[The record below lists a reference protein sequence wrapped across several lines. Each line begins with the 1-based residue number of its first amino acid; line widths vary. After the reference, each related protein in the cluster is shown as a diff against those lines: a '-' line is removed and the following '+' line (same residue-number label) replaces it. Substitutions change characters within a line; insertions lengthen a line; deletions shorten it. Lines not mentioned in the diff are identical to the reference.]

1 MSSEGGSD
9 AEADAFNHE
18 LNKLKQKHRIMK
30 ADRTAY
36 TIESQEQIR
45 RQLRE
50 MELLES
56 EKIEMEKKLAL
67 ADNNYNQMLEE
78 SAQKKIELLIK
89 EREKFNEQIVSEECS
104 QEKLDKQISELK
116 ERVIDE
122 KKKAGGSDKI
132 ENYMKSCEKQ
142 KKVLENRLHLV
153 TEKFNK
159 NCAEN
164 NKQRDVIEILRIN
177 KSNYLKKFRKH
188 EKMLKGLRKDTS
200 RVTEE
205 STLAYEQRDEA
216 HNKMF
221 MLKDKCE
228 KDIQLFNAEIRELQ
242 RVIDDDNK
250 RREFMKNKETTR
262 IAKHQATRKELDSKR
277 IQEEK
282 ITSYEDAFKAI
293 IDCSGKDDISSVV
306 ANFIQVEDKNFAL
319 FNLVN
324 EQNNVIEQLNEDV
337 KTIKQQISAFER
349 EDAEMREDR
358 KKIMVELEEELAEV
372 NEQNSSNEQ
381 MLKQVQKVLAQ
392 LKIGTGSMFE
402 KIGCDPADMT
412 GLLGTEKLKVED
424 DSVMKYLGVIEQ
436 RANHILLSAAYVQSQ
451 TNFETYDPYEVAK
464 TIVGHLPNQQRP
476 LSVNPPSTADDTVED
491 SKSDDEIIPLTS
503 EQLKMKVLA
512 TVQKKEAD
520 ASKTQANFQLQNSIR
535 VRR

>member
-1 MSSEGGSD
+1 
-9 AEADAFNHE
+9 
-18 LNKLKQKHRIMK
+18 
-30 ADRTAY
+30 
-36 TIESQEQIR
+36 
-45 RQLRE
+45 

-177 KSNYLKKFRKH
+177 KSNYLKKFTKH

-250 RREFMKNKETTR
+250 RREFMKNK
-262 IAKHQATRKELDSKR
+262 ATRKELDSKR

-358 KKIMVELEEELAEV
+358 RKIMVELEEELAEV

-491 SKSDDEIIPLTS
+491 NKSDDEIIPLTS

-512 TVQKKEAD
+512 TA
-520 ASKTQANFQLQNSIR
+520 
-535 VRR
+535 

>member
-1 MSSEGGSD
+1 
-9 AEADAFNHE
+9 
-18 LNKLKQKHRIMK
+18 
-30 ADRTAY
+30 
-36 TIESQEQIR
+36 
-45 RQLRE
+45 

-153 TEKFNK
+153 TEKFN
-159 NCAEN
+159 
-164 NKQRDVIEILRIN
+164 
-177 KSNYLKKFRKH
+177 KH

-412 GLLGTEKLKVED
+412 GLLGMEKLKVED

-464 TIVGHLPNQQRP
+464 TIAPYPPKQQRP